1 MSTIK
6 KEINDFINQR
16 VNNIHRYASFDFCY
30 NYFLNNKSNL
40 LGKNLQTSCC
50 QLWAYLASWEMVAR
64 GNAMQSKSYAVLKDV
79 IDYVNDHD
87 CYYNVKLTDDC
98 YEKEVLELYNEID
111 NRLHIKQKN
120 RKTLITKIIL
130 GTYACCPA
138 FDSRF
143 CTTFGI
149 KTQGSLS
156 EQDLKKVIEFYKDN
170 KEDIDSFTIETL
182 PFDKETCHKYTTAKI
197 IDMYG
202 FMRNK
207 KINKTK
213 LIGLFKKKRR

>member
-6 KEINDFINQR
+6 EQIDKFIDQR
-16 VNNIHRYASFDFCY
+16 KNNFHRYASFDFCY
-30 NYFLNNKSNL
+30 NYFFNNRGNL
-40 LGKNLQTSCC
+40 LGDNLQTSCC
-50 QLWAYLASWEMVAR
+50 QLWAYLASWGMVAR
-64 GNAMQSKSYAVLKDV
+64 GNAMQSKSYAVLIDV
-79 IDYVNDHD
+79 VRYISEHQE
-87 CYYNVKLTDDC
+87 YYDIKLTNPNYVRDI
-98 YEKEVLELYNEID
+98 LNLYNDID
-111 NRLHIKQKN
+111 KAINIKNDEQKN

-170 KEDIDSFTIETL
+170 KEDIDSFTIKTL
-182 PFDKETCHKYTTAKI
+182 PFNKKYPEKCHPYTTAKI

-202 FMRNK
+202 FMRNE
-207 KINKTK
+207 KIN
-213 LIGLFKKKRR
+213 